1 MKSLHYENETQSSH
15 LAFPYP
21 LSGDAKT
28 TFKLVQQS
36 RQKIEIDKVL
46 ILWEKAEFWDL
57 IFGVFSHQ
65 KQATKLFCPL
75 SFGSGIENRYN

>member
-46 ILWEKAEFWDL
+46 IL
-57 IFGVFSHQ
+57 
-65 KQATKLFCPL
+65 
-75 SFGSGIENRYN
+75 